1 MRKIHGIISLTMLM
15 VPFIVG
21 LYAVITA
28 SFNAGILYAV
38 LLLVLPVIIIY
49 SFCTKC
55 SCKSEGCGHVMP
67 GKIAGL
73 MPDKSGQNYTGRDMA
88 GVIIPFLILVIF
100 PQPWLYT
107 NTLLPIIFWVVL
119 AASLAYIRL
128 YVCIGCENTEC
139 PFCKDLHEGGQ

>member
-1 MRKIHGIISLTMLM
+1 M

-73 MPDKSGQNYTGRDMA
+73 MPDKSGQKYTGCDMA